1 MALSSGV
8 WVDAARLFPGSGF
21 WVLMLGCCVS
31 KHLVQEETLSTLP
44 QGWGLAYP
52 CTQTFTA
59 VLDPKAMVGRKGGCR
74 APAFQTALERYDQ
87 A

>member
-8 WVDAARLFPGSGF
+8 WVDAARLSLGVVSE
-21 WVLMLGCCVS
+21 VLMLGCCIS

-52 CTQTFTA
+52 CTQIT
-59 VLDPKAMVGRKGGCR
+59 PRSQGSKGHGRKGR
-74 APAFQTALERYDQ
+74 AAGPQPFKQL
-87 A
+87 